1 MINKRKNNS
10 QGSEVAPVAVSLTM
24 RAKGKTWLQRIKR
37 KLIND
42 RSLPYMLYFPC
53 FIATAG
59 ILYPFFR
66 SVYLSFT
73 DYNLTYQRANF
84 IGLANY
90 ITLFT
95 TREFWHSMRVTLQY
109 AGCATGVELLL
120 GMGMALLLLKPIRG
134 RTIFRAVILLP
145 FMIPPVI
152 EAMMFR
158 LILAPVIG
166 VANYLGSFVGM
177 PRLGWFGEANTALLS
192 VVLIDVHNFTPFAA
206 IILLAGLQSLPRLP
220 YEAAQVDGASRWFI
234 FRKLTFPLLKPVF
247 YVVLLFRLIESL
259 IQFDM
264 IYAGTKGGPAKAT
277 MSIHV
282 NAYYYAMRWTMM
294 GEAFSQLVMLWA
306 IVFVCSFF
314 IIKAWRRAL
323 GARLAA

>member
-1 MINKRKNNS
+1 
-10 QGSEVAPVAVSLTM
+10 
-24 RAKGKTWLQRIKR
+24 
-37 KLIND
+37 
-42 RSLPYMLYFPC
+42 
-53 FIATAG
+53 
-59 ILYPFFR
+59 
-66 SVYLSFT
+66 
-73 DYNLTYQRANF
+73 
-84 IGLANY
+84 
-90 ITLFT
+90 
-95 TREFWHSMRVTLQY
+95 
-109 AGCATGVELLL
+109 
-120 GMGMALLLLKPIRG
+120 
-134 RTIFRAVILLP
+134 
-145 FMIPPVI
+145 
-152 EAMMFR
+152 
-158 LILAPVIG
+158 
-166 VANYLGSFVGM
+166 VGM

-314 IIKAWRRAL
+314 IIRAWRKAL
-323 GARLAA
+323 GARLAT

>member
-1 MINKRKNNS
+1 MINKRKNNPH
-10 QGSEVAPVAVSLTM
+10 GSEVAPVATSLTM
-24 RAKGKTWLQRIKR
+24 RPKREIWLQRVRK
-37 KLIND
+37 KLITD

-53 FIATAG
+53 FIVTAG

-84 IGLANY
+84 IGLTNY
-90 ITLFT
+90 VGLFT
-95 TREFWHSMRVTLQY
+95 TREFWHSIRITLQY
-109 AGCATGVELLL
+109 ALCATGVELLL
-120 GMGMALLLLKPIRG
+120 GFGMALLLLKPIRG
-134 RTIFRAVILLP
+134 RSILRAVILLP

-166 VANYLGSFVGM
+166 VVNYLGSFVGM

-192 VVLIDVHNFTPFAA
+192 VILIDVHNFTPFAA
-206 IILLAGLQSLPRLP
+206 VILLAGLQSLPRLP

-234 FRKLTFPLLKPVF
+234 FRKLTFPLLKPVL

-282 NAYYYAMRWTMM
+282 NAYYYAMRWTIM
-294 GEAFSQLVMLWA
+294 GEAFAQLIVLWA
-306 IVFVCSFF
+306 IVFVSSFF
-314 IIKAWRRAL
+314 IIRAWRKAL
-323 GARLAA
+323 GARLVG